1 MPLLNKNGRNSLL
14 ILIAAMVIVVVTG
27 ILVTRW
33 RCGEV
38 DRKIR
43 EEILIQTVEI
53 AQTINPALVKK
64 LTFTGSDYKLP
75 EYQQIRSQMIAYGK
89 LIRQRG
95 VYSMA
100 MKGSDIVFGPENY
113 PEGDP
118 MGSGPP
124 GTVYEQPGE
133 DDFRIFKDGK
143 PVVTGPIT
151 DEYGTFVSGMAP
163 VFDPATGK
171 ILMVIGIDILATD
184 LQRSIDRAK
193 IQSIAGT
200 ILFLLLLG
208 TGFSLIRY
216 RNRLPDEAKMKF
228 RHVETYLTAIV
239 GILVTIFALITF
251 KGAETKETSYLF
263 RIKSNSEIDA
273 VRKEFFKVN
282 QELLTLETFFINS
295 ITVDAG
301 EFFNFTS
308 SSGFNKMA
316 TKMFWIPRITR
327 NQRAFFEKKSLSFPR
342 NPGTLL
348 ELHPGGTIGPAGIR
362 EVYYPVCYADSSGI
376 PVLTPGFDLASIP
389 CISAAMEQA
398 LISKMTTG
406 VERDEIYGTIFHNS
420 TILALNPVIK
430 PLNKPLSEPGEGII
444 KPDSGFFGA
453 LVNLSAIIQNAM
465 KSNSVLGPQLDIDL
479 VDLTHKPNPVK
490 IFETNDSSSTRQKE
504 FNLDNY
510 KKTGFH
516 YVAPLFMFGKSYAI
530 ITHSD
535 TIPYKAN
542 AVPNS
547 WIILIIGILFT
558 GITTFFTRSIQN
570 KHITL
575 ARTVKQRTSELE
587 TAMDKARESDRLKSS
602 FLANMSH
609 EIRTPMNAIVGFSSL
624 LGEPD
629 LSDQER
635 EKYIDIIKSRSDDLL
650 HLVND
655 ILEMSRI
662 ESGTVQL
669 VKNQVDLDEMM
680 DELLVIYN
688 QKLLKNHKTKV
699 RLFIEKTENNSSK
712 IISDG
717 YVIRQVFSNLLDNA
731 LKFTHQ
737 GEISFGYRTDNH
749 SGVTGFVRDSGI
761 GISVENQKVI
771 FNSFRQA
778 EIHDIHQY
786 GGTGL
791 GLSICKGSVAL
802 LGGTIRV
809 ESVPGTGSRFIF
821 TFPAEFVPV
830 SKQPEVIQSTLQSD
844 EVRYT
849 WEGKKI
855 LVVEDEPSNLDYL
868 ITILSPTEAELET
881 AISGKEVR
889 DLYPVLD
896 TFDLVLLDIRLP
908 DVSGMDLCQELKSR
922 FPSLVIIAQT
932 AFALPGDEEKGM
944 KEGFNDYVT
953 KPINRKVLLRKIES
967 FLKKKE

>member
-1 MPLLNKNGRNSLL
+1 MPLLKKNGRNSLL
-14 ILIAAMVIVVVTG
+14 ILIAAMVVVVVTG

-95 VYSMA
+95 IYSMA
-100 MKGSDIVFGPENY
+100 LKESDIVFGPENY

-124 GTVYEQPGE
+124 GKIYEQPGE

-216 RNRLPDEAKMKF
+216 RNRLPDESKMKF
-228 RHVETYLTAIV
+228 RHIETYLTAIV

-316 TKMFWIPRITR
+316 AKMFWVPRITR
-327 NQRAFFEKKSLSFPR
+327 NQRAFFEKNSLSFPR

-348 ELHPGGTIGPAGIR
+348 ERHPGGTIGPAGIR
-362 EVYYPVCYADSSGI
+362 EIYYPVCYADSSGI

-389 CISAAMEQA
+389 VISAVMEHA

-406 VERDEIYGTIFHNS
+406 VESDEIYGTIFNNS
-420 TILALNPVIK
+420 TILALNPVFKI
-430 PLNKPLSEPGEGII
+430 LNKPLSESGEGII
-444 KPDSGFFGA
+444 KPDSGFVGA
-453 LVNLSAIIQNAM
+453 LVNLSAIMQNALRA
-465 KSNSVLGPQLDIDL
+465 NFDLGPQLDIDL

-504 FNLDNY
+504 FNLDDY

-530 ITHSD
+530 ITHSG
-535 TIPYKAN
+535 TNPYKAN

-558 GITTFFTRSIQN
+558 GITTFFTRSVQN

-587 TAMDKARESDRLKSS
+587 TAMDKALESDRLKSS

-629 LSDQER
+629 IPEQER
-635 EKYIDIIKSRSDDLL
+635 EKYIEIIKTRSDDLL

-655 ILEMSRI
+655 ILEMSRL

-669 VKNQVDLDEMM
+669 VKSQVDLDEMM
-680 DELLVIYN
+680 DELSVIFN
-688 QKLLKNHKTKV
+688 QKLLKNHKTEV
-699 RLFIEKTENNSSK
+699 RLIIEKTEHDCTK

-717 YVIRQVFSNLLDNA
+717 YVIRQIFSNLLENA
-731 LKFTHQ
+731 IKFTHK
-737 GEISFGYRTDNH
+737 GEIWFGYRTDDH
-749 SGVTGFVRDSGI
+749 SVVTGFVRDSGI
-761 GISVENQKVI
+761 SISPENQKVI
-771 FNSFRQA
+771 FDSFRQA
-778 EIHDIHQY
+778 EIRDIHQY

-809 ESVPGTGSRFIF
+809 DSAPGSGSQFIF
-821 TFPAEFVPV
+821 SFPAEVVPV
-830 SKQPEVIQSTLQSD
+830 KKQPEGIPLSVRPE

-849 WEGKKI
+849 WSGKKI

-868 ITILSPTEAELET
+868 VTILSNAGAELAT
-881 AISGKEVR
+881 AITGKEVR
-889 DLYPVLD
+889 DLYPVMD
-896 TFDLVLLDIRLP
+896 TIDLILLDIRLP
-908 DVSGMDLCQELKSR
+908 DVSGTDLCHEIKSK
-922 FPSLVIIAQT
+922 FPSVTIIAQT
-932 AFALPGDEEKGM
+932 AFALPGDQEKG
-944 KEGFNDYVT
+944 KEKGFDDYVT
-953 KPINRKVLLRKIES
+953 KPLDRRALLRKIDT
-967 FLKKKE
+967 FLKKKG